1 MIPQQK
7 PTTPNPLTSFMRQP
21 KIFIRLPSNGE
32 YWEEGALEI
41 SENGEY
47 PVYSMTA
54 KDELMLKVPDALMN
68 GQAVVDVIQHCIP
81 NIKNAWKCPN
91 LDLDVLLIA
100 IRIATYGEKMNVP
113 VVAAGIEDLEYTLD
127 LRMVIDNLQGQITW
141 DPVVPVNQDIT
152 LYVKPINYK
161 VMTESAL
168 QTFETQKIIQL
179 VNDDSIPEEQKV
191 IAFKESFAKL
201 NQLTIGI
208 INKSVYAVESSQGS
222 TEDQKHIQDFMSNAD
237 KEVFDKVK
245 NHIDSLRAQN
255 SIKPLQI
262 PVTEQM
268 RAQGIT
274 EDFIEIPLQFDP
286 SNFFV

>member
-7 PTTPNPLTSFMRQP
+7 TTPNPLTGLMRQP
-21 KIFIRLPSNGE
+21 KIFIRLPSNGQ
-32 YWEEGALEI
+32 YWEDGSLEV

-81 NIKNAWKCPN
+81 SIKNAWKTPN
-91 LDLDVLLIA
+91 LDMDVILIA
-100 IRIATYGEKMNVP
+100 IRIATYGEKMNIP
-113 VVAAGIEDLEYTLD
+113 VRAGGELDLEYTLD
-127 LRMVIDNLQGQITW
+127 LRMVIDSLQNQISW
-141 DPVVPVNQDIT
+141 DPVVPVSDDLT
-152 LYVKPINYK
+152 LYIKPITYK

-179 VNDDSIPEEQKV
+179 VNDESIPEEQKI
-191 IAFKESFAKL
+191 IAFKESISKL

-208 INKSVYAVESSQGS
+208 INQSVYSVESSQGS
-222 TEDQKHIQDFMSNAD
+222 TTDQKHIQEFMSNAD
-237 KEVFDKVK
+237 KKVFDTVK
-245 NHIDSLRAQN
+245 EHIDQLRANN

-262 PVTEQM
+262 AVTDEM

-274 EDFIEIPLQFDP
+274 EDVIEIPLQFDP
-286 SNFFV
+286 SNFFA

>member
-1 MIPQQK
+1 
-7 PTTPNPLTSFMRQP
+7 
-21 KIFIRLPSNGE
+21 
-32 YWEEGALEI
+32 
-41 SENGEY
+41 
-47 PVYSMTA
+47 
-54 KDELMLKVPDALMN
+54 
-68 GQAVVDVIQHCIP
+68 VI
-81 NIKNAWKCPN
+81 
-91 LDLDVLLIA
+91 
-100 IRIATYGEKMNVP
+100 
-113 VVAAGIEDLEYTLD
+113 AAGIEDLEYTLD

-161 VMTESAL
+161 IMTESAL

>member
-7 PTTPNPLTSFMRQP
+7 TTPNPLTGLMRQP
-21 KIFIRLPSNGE
+21 KIFIRLPSNGQ
-32 YWEEGALEI
+32 YWEDGSLEV

-81 NIKNAWKCPN
+81 SIKNAWKTPN
-91 LDLDVLLIA
+91 LDMDVILIA
-100 IRIATYGEKMNVP
+100 IRIATYGEKMNIP
-113 VVAAGIEDLEYTLD
+113 VRAGGELDLEYTLD
-127 LRMVIDNLQGQITW
+127 LRMVIDSLQNQISW
-141 DPVVPVNQDIT
+141 DPVVPVSDDLT
-152 LYVKPINYK
+152 LYIKPITYK

-179 VNDDSIPEEQKV
+179 VNDESIPEEQKI
-191 IAFKESFAKL
+191 IAFKESFSKL

-208 INKSVYAVESSQGS
+208 INQSVYSVESSQGS
-222 TEDQKHIQDFMSNAD
+222 TSDQKHIQEFMSNAD
-237 KEVFDKVK
+237 KKVFDTVK
-245 NHIDSLRAQN
+245 EHIDQLRANN

-262 PVTEQM
+262 AVTDEM

-274 EDFIEIPLQFDP
+274 EDVIEIPLQFDP
-286 SNFFV
+286 SNFFA